1 MIALT
6 QTPVF
11 CHTFDKNLP
20 ASLCRWSWWAV
31 WRLGEKSLSETQS
44 VGKFQ
49 GIFKDFSKQYFMCHR
64 VYDHASQWFKSC
76 AHSKPMAQNGTLNCI
91 ARFQPSIFNHWP
103 SFGAF
108 TATFPSESVTSDYKV
123 SKSMSHLGNTICL
136 LGFIGCLQDSTKIA
150 TNRKIQS
157 LRWSKCNALGA
168 GLASRFRTCGS

>member
-1 MIALT
+1 MIMMSCVETRRKILEWNSKCREVSRHFQRFQ
-6 QTPVF
+6 QTIFHVLSRGMIMLHNGF
-11 CHTFDKNLP
+11 NHVHTLNPWHK
-20 ASLCRWSWWAV
+20 
-31 WRLGEKSLSETQS
+31 
-44 VGKFQ
+44 
-49 GIFKDFSKQYFMCHR
+49 
-64 VYDHASQWFKSC
+64 
-76 AHSKPMAQNGTLNCI
+76 MANLNCI
-91 ARFQPSIFNHWP
+91 ARFQPSIFNHWL

-108 TATFPSESVTSDYKV
+108 TATFPSKSVTSDYKV